1 MAEHAHGNE
10 HHASGAVDET
20 PVSNSSIVGWGLI
33 MAVVFFG
40 SAAVLSSIFGRI
52 TDEEINS
59 KVLSVGS
66 PELVQH
72 RADEAQTLS
81 TYGYNDQQKGLV
93 HVPIQEGMN
102 KVIAEAQQE
111 ASAPAAPSSPAPAP
125 GQPAAPAPAPA
136 AVPAAPAGQAAPP
149 AGAIVAPPPAAAS
162 APAAA
167 KGDAAK

>member
-1 MAEHAHGNE
+1 MAEHAHGND

-40 SAAVLSSIFGRI
+40 SAAVLSSIFNRI
-52 TDEEINS
+52 TDEEMNS

-72 RADEAQTLS
+72 RADEAQSLS

-93 HVPIQEGMN
+93 HIPIQEGMN

-111 ASAPAAPSSPAPAP
+111 ASTPAAPSAPAP

-136 AVPAAPAGQAAPP
+136 GVPAAPAGQAAPP
-149 AGAIVAPPPAAAS
+149 TGAIVAPPPAAAA
-162 APAAA
+162 APAQA

>member
-52 TDEEINS
+52 TDEEVAT

-66 PELVQH
+66 PGLLQL
-72 RADEAQTLS
+72 RAQETQSLS
-81 TYGYNDQQKGLV
+81 TYGYNDQTKGLV
-93 HVPIQEGMN
+93 HIPIEEGMN
-102 KVIAEAQQE
+102 KVIAEAQQP
-111 ASAPAAPSSPAPAP
+111 AAAPAGATAPAA

-136 AVPAAPAGQAAPP
+136 GLPAAPAGQAAPP
-149 AGAIVAPPPAAAS
+149 TGALGAPGE
-162 APAAA
+162 A

>member
-1 MAEHAHGNE
+1 MAEHAHGND

-40 SAAVLSSIFGRI
+40 SAAVLSSIFNRI
-52 TDEEINS
+52 ADEEIGA
-59 KVLSVGS
+59 KVLSIGS
-66 PELVQH
+66 PELAQQ
-72 RADEAQTLS
+72 RAQESQSLS

-93 HVPIQEGMN
+93 HIPIEEGMN

-111 ASAPAAPSSPAPAP
+111 AAAPAVAPAAPAP
-125 GQPAAPAPAPA
+125 GQPAPGAAPAGLP
-136 AVPAAPAGQAAPP
+136 VAPAGQAAPP
-149 AGAIVAPPPAAAS
+149 TGAVGTPAA
-162 APAAA
+162 PGEA

>member
-52 TDEEINS
+52 TDEEINA
-59 KVLSVGS
+59 KVLTVGA
-66 PELVQH
+66 PELVEH
-72 RADEAQTLS
+72 RAKETQSLS

-93 HVPIQEGMN
+93 HLPIEEGMN

-111 ASAPAAPSSPAPAP
+111 AAARAPAAAP
-125 GQPAAPAPAPA
+125 GQPAAPAPAG
-136 AVPAAPAGQAAPP
+136 VPAAPAGQAAPP
-149 AGAIVAPPPAAAS
+149 AGAVVAPPPAAAA
-162 APAAA
+162 APAEA